1 MTGWFPALRL
11 ARSPSTR
18 PRHWPVFAVLRPRS
32 RGSHNSVS
40 DTRLV
45 PSCVTTIGSTTSTDH
60 ANRARTA
67 PRDSIV
73 TQYRIRFAGMTKCR
87 IANMQLTT
95 FHGPRCDPRIALCSF
110 PPTGRLTVTNC
121 RFAAVY
127 RHLPRKMIVRNC
139 ALALDLRQ
147 TSFQFPNTA
156 NHGNHRGRDPLRH
169 RAAPNRQ
176 AEGHVSGGRRERVQ
190 PVQ

>member
-1 MTGWFPALRL
+1 MRQCQHHPWRSSTGRRSISRRILHRLRRRGSGHLDSLTLRPLPLMTGWFPALRL

-45 PSCVTTIGSTTSTDH
+45 PSCVTTIGSTTSTDR

-121 RFAAVY
+121 RFAAMY
-127 RHLPRKMIVRNC
+127 RQLPRKMTVRHC
-139 ALALDLRQ
+139 ALVLDLRQ
-147 TSFQFPNTA
+147 T
-156 NHGNHRGRDPLRH
+156 
-169 RAAPNRQ
+169 
-176 AEGHVSGGRRERVQ
+176 
-190 PVQ
+190 